1 MSWSN
6 ESIFDSSDEV
16 VELVASDFD
25 TQGRLKKKYQKCTT
39 IIMFYSPSCGHCH
52 HTKPAYT
59 ELAKLLDP
67 KKYCFTS
74 VNCSLQTELPSIL
87 EQRIEGLSID
97 GFPTI
102 VKFKKGKYVS
112 TLQGGR
118 SKEELF
124 HFTLQ

>member
-16 VELVASDFD
+16 SELVASDFD
-25 TQGRLKKKYQKCTT
+25 TKGRLKKKKCTT

-52 HTKPAYT
+52 NTKPVYT
-59 ELAKLLDP
+59 FLAKLFDP
-67 KKYCFTS
+67 KKYYFAS
-74 VNCSLQTELPSIL
+74 INCSQQPDLPSIL
-87 EQRIEGLSID
+87 EQCIDGLSID

-102 VKFKKGKYVS
+102 VKFKKGKYVE

-124 HFTLQ
+124 HFVIQ